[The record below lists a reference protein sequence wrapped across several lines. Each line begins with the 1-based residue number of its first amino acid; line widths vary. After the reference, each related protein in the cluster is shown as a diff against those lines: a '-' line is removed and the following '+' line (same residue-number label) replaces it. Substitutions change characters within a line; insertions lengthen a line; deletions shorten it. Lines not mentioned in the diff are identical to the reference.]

1 MILTPAAA
9 IPESRVVVVSPHFD
23 DLPCMLGGWLLAM
36 RDSGELAARR
46 IEVLLVFSRS
56 NYTARAGEANYD
68 ASPERIREV
77 SGIRLSEDCACL
89 DELLGAHG
97 YRYELGL
104 EDECLVRGN
113 KLTDSA
119 FEFPHGVY
127 EDFAAADWAILER
140 LEGRLGELLGME
152 DTAVV
157 VPAAYREHRDHFLV
171 REAARRA
178 RALASR
184 EGRLRASIYYPE
196 DKPYAGLA
204 DEAERSRVSAFAR
217 DEGLV
222 ELAFAVDPKSVA
234 ALVRSHYPSQYEAIY
249 ETGILEASRR
259 AAMDY
264 GSATPLD
271 RMLAYPGPASP

>member
-1 MILTPAAA
+1 VILAPEAV
-9 IPESRVVVVSPHFD
+9 IPESRVIVVSPHYD
-23 DLPCMLGGWLLAM
+23 DVPCMLGGWLLAM
-36 RDSGELAARR
+36 RDSGGLAMRR
-46 IEVLLVFSRS
+46 LSVLLVFSRS

-68 ASPERIREV
+68 SGPERIREV
-77 SGIRLSEDCACL
+77 SGTRLSEDCACL
-89 DELLGAHG
+89 DELLGPHG
-97 YRYELGL
+97 YRYELGV

-113 KLTDSA
+113 RLTDSA

-127 EDFAAADWAILER
+127 EDFSAADWAILER

-152 DTAVV
+152 DTAIA

-178 RALASR
+178 RDLAAS
-184 EGRLRASIYYPE
+184 EGRLRASTYYLE

-204 DEAERSRVSAFAR
+204 DEAERARVSAFVR
-217 DEGLV
+217 EEGLV
-222 ELAFAVDPKSVA
+222 ELAYAVDPKSVA

-259 AAMDY
+259 AASDY
-264 GSATPLD
+264 GSAAPLD